1 MRLALAIHL
10 LCFAFFTG
18 GSVGAKV
25 LHGAMQAKIAGAP
38 AQAAVLLSAMLR
50 FSIVA
55 QIGAGLMLA
64 SGIGLLAVEGWAY
77 WGQGWLYAKLAL
89 FILLVI
95 NGPLVARPA
104 AVQLLGAL
112 ESGGS
117 GAAVAA
123 PLKRLGI
130 FQLVQVAGLVGIVLL
145 AVLKPF

>member
-1 MRLALAIHL
+1 MLLALAIHL
-10 LCFAFFTG
+10 LCFALLAG
-18 GSVGAKV
+18 GSIGAKV
-25 LHGAMQAKIAGAP
+25 LHGAMRPKIGSTP

-55 QIGAGLMLA
+55 QIGAGLMLV
-64 SGIGLLAVEGWAY
+64 SGIGLLATERWAY

-89 FILLVI
+89 FVLLVI
-95 NGPLVARPA
+95 NGPFVARPA
-104 AVQLLGAL
+104 AMRLLGAL

-123 PLKRLGI
+123 PLKRLEI
-130 FQLVQVAGLVGIVLL
+130 FHMVQVAGLVGIVLL

>member
-10 LCFAFFTG
+10 LCFAFLAG
-18 GSVGAKV
+18 GSIGAKV
-25 LHGAMQAKIAGAP
+25 LHGAMRAKMSTP

-55 QIGAGLMLA
+55 QIGAGLMLV
-64 SGIGLLAVEGWAY
+64 SGIGLLAVESWTW
-77 WGQGWLYAKLAL
+77 WGTGWLYAKLAL
-89 FILLVI
+89 FVLLVI

-104 AVQLLGAL
+104 AMRLLGAL

-117 GAAVAA
+117 GATVAA
-123 PLKRLGI
+123 PLRRLEI
-130 FQLVQVAGLVGIVLL
+130 FHMVQVAGLVGIVLL